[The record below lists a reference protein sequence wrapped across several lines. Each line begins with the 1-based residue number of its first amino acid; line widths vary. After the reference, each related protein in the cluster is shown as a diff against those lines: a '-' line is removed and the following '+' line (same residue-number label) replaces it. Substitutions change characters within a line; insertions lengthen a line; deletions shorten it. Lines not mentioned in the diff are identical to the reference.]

1 MAWRIARKGKICSA
15 EEDTVTLSRDEDTR
29 KFTNT
34 SLPLD
39 ENSVLMKE
47 SISGYFLGYKRLDE
61 FSSPPF
67 GQI

>member
-1 MAWRIARKGKICSA
+1 M
-15 EEDTVTLSRDEDTR
+15 TLSRDEDTR
-29 KFTNT
+29 KFRNT
-34 SLPLD
+34 GLPLD
-39 ENSVLMKE
+39 ENSALIKE